1 MQNGDHDVTAA
12 LRLVKASVPVRIRL
26 VPPIFRF
33 AENSSLFVRSTK
45 RAPVRLLSVGSLLRA
60 EDGGLSELRVAVQI
74 RPPASAGVV

>member
-26 VPPIFRF
+26 VTPIFRF

-45 RAPVRLLSVGSLLRA
+45 RARVRLLSVGSLLRA
-60 EDGGLSELRVAVQI
+60 EDGGLSELSVAVQI